1 MERQRTP
8 ILCAVGAG
16 LLFTALITDGF
27 IFVRRPET
35 GAVLFVGELLVVRL
49 VCMGLTAAGLAAC
62 RARTRTQTGRI
73 YLLGLAVAVVLSAV
87 QLSMLT
93 VDGQSIDLSQFTP
106 GFVLMLLGTAVIC
119 RRTALHAALDCAAL
133 GLSVL
138 VWLSPE
144 WLFGWGV
151 SACFFD
157 VLCITTTLFLLPAA
171 DAAYRAIT
179 RSTRS
184 TRREL

>member
-16 LLFTALITDGF
+16 LLFAALITDGF

-73 YLLGLAVAVVLSAV
+73 YLLGLAVAVALSVV

-93 VDGQSIDLSQFTP
+93 VDGQSIDLSQF
-106 GFVLMLLGTAVIC
+106 
-119 RRTALHAALDCAAL
+119 
-133 GLSVL
+133 LSL
-138 VWLSPE
+138 
-144 WLFGWGV
+144 
-151 SACFFD
+151 
-157 VLCITTTLFLLPAA
+157 IH
-171 DAAYRAIT
+171 I
-179 RSTRS
+179 
-184 TRREL
+184 

>member
-1 MERQRTP
+1 
-8 ILCAVGAG
+8 
-16 LLFTALITDGF
+16 
-27 IFVRRPET
+27 
-35 GAVLFVGELLVVRL
+35 
-49 VCMGLTAAGLAAC
+49 
-62 RARTRTQTGRI
+62 
-73 YLLGLAVAVVLSAV
+73 
-87 QLSMLT
+87 
-93 VDGQSIDLSQFTP
+93 
-106 GFVLMLLGTAVIC
+106 MLLGTAVIC
-119 RRTALHAALDCAAL
+119 RRTALHAAFDCAAL
-133 GLSVL
+133 GLSAL

-157 VLCITTTLFLLPAA
+157 VLCITTTLFLLPAM

>member
-8 ILCAVGAG
+8 VLCVLSAG
-16 LLFTALITDGF
+16 LLFAALVTDGF
-27 IFVRRPET
+27 VFVRRPET
-35 GAVLFVGELLVVRL
+35 EAVLFGGKLLLVRL
-49 VCMGLTAAGLAAC
+49 VCAGLTAAGLAAC
-62 RARTRTQTGRI
+62 RAHTRTQTGRI
-73 YLLGLAVAVVLSAV
+73 HLLGAVIALAWSGI

-93 VDGQSIDLSQFTP
+93 LDGPVDLSRFTP
-106 GFVLMLLGTAVIC
+106 GFVLMLLGTERIC
-119 RRTALHAALDCAAL
+119 RRTVVHTVMDCAAL

-138 VWLSPE
+138 IWLMPE

-171 DAAYRAIT
+171 DAACRVL
-179 RSTRS
+179 TRS

>member
-8 ILCAVGAG
+8 ILCVVSAG
-16 LLFTALITDGF
+16 LLFVALVTDGF
-27 IFVRRPET
+27 VFVRRPET
-35 GAVLFVGELLVVRL
+35 EPVLFAGKLLLVRL
-49 VCMGLTAAGLAAC
+49 ACAGLTAAGLAAC
-62 RARTRTQTGRI
+62 RARTRRQTVRV
-73 YLLGLAVAVVLSAV
+73 YLFGLAAAIGLSAA

-93 VDGQSIDLSQFTP
+93 IDQLTQVDLSRFVP
-106 GFVLMLLGTAVIC
+106 GFVLMLLGTALIC
-119 RRTALHAALDCAAL
+119 RRTVLHAVLDCAAL

-138 VWLSPE
+138 IWLSPE

-157 VLCITTTLFLLPAA
+157 VLCITTALFLLPAA
-171 DAAYRAIT
+171 DAACRVL
-179 RSTRS
+179 TRS

>member
-49 VCMGLTAAGLAAC
+49 VCMGL
-62 RARTRTQTGRI
+62 
-73 YLLGLAVAVVLSAV
+73 SA
-87 QLSMLT
+87 
-93 VDGQSIDLSQFTP
+93 
-106 GFVLMLLGTAVIC
+106 
-119 RRTALHAALDCAAL
+119 
-133 GLSVL
+133 L

-157 VLCITTTLFLLPAA
+157 VLPPVLRGGIFSFPNRRKIVPILW
-171 DAAYRAIT
+171 INKGE
-179 RSTRS
+179 
-184 TRREL
+184 RREKLEKMTIFC

>member
-16 LLFTALITDGF
+16 LLFAALITDGF

-49 VCMGLTAAGLAAC
+49 VCMGL
-62 RARTRTQTGRI
+62 
-73 YLLGLAVAVVLSAV
+73 SA
-87 QLSMLT
+87 
-93 VDGQSIDLSQFTP
+93 
-106 GFVLMLLGTAVIC
+106 
-119 RRTALHAALDCAAL
+119 
-133 GLSVL
+133 L
-138 VWLSPE
+138 VWPSPE

-157 VLCITTTLFLLPAA
+157 VLTPRFTGGGGVFFLSQAGEKLSPPCG
-171 DAAYRAIT
+171 
-179 RSTRS
+179 
-184 TRREL
+184 

>member
-1 MERQRTP
+1 MP
-8 ILCAVGAG
+8 
-16 LLFTALITDGF
+16 ALITDGF

-133 GLSVL
+133 GLSAL

-144 WLFGWGV
+144 WLFWLGRERM
-151 SACFFD
+151 
-157 VLCITTTLFLLPAA
+157 LFRRAVYHHHPVFAA
-171 DAAYRAIT
+171 SRGRSLSAIT

>member
-16 LLFTALITDGF
+16 LLFAALITDGF

-35 GAVLFVGELLVVRL
+35 GVVLFVGELLVVRL
-49 VCMGLTAAGLAAC
+49 GCMGLTAAGLAAC

-73 YLLGLAVAVVLSAV
+73 YLLGLAVAVALSVV

-119 RRTALHAALDCAAL
+119 RRTVLHAALDCAAL
-133 GLSVL
+133 GLSAL

-171 DAAYRAIT
+171 DAAYRALT

>member
-16 LLFTALITDGF
+16 LLFAALITDGF

-49 VCMGLTAAGLAAC
+49 VCMGL
-62 RARTRTQTGRI
+62 
-73 YLLGLAVAVVLSAV
+73 SA
-87 QLSMLT
+87 
-93 VDGQSIDLSQFTP
+93 
-106 GFVLMLLGTAVIC
+106 
-119 RRTALHAALDCAAL
+119 
-133 GLSVL
+133 L

-157 VLCITTTLFLLPAA
+157 VLPPVLRGVFFLSQTGEKLSPPCG
-171 DAAYRAIT
+171 
-179 RSTRS
+179 
-184 TRREL
+184 